1 MNTRKLE
8 VWILIAD
15 LACILLAFLGA
26 DILRFGFTWT
36 LGEQLAIRALFPFV
50 LTACIVWIALSAF
63 MPMDGFRGGWKLS
76 TVFSHLLLGIA
87 FTAAVLAAVG
97 YFTRSYVSRL
107 ALGYFIVLLLGG
119 FLGVR
124 CGARALLR
132 ARHAGGDIW
141 RVLIIGSGRVA
152 QEVASKIEQHPEM
165 LCRVVGLL
173 FPNQDSEEMLVR
185 GLSHKEATQIT
196 TLDIFDLLRESRVNE
211 VIVALSQAPTPE
223 IRILLARIRDMGIE
237 TSLVPQSYELYAA
250 RPNLISLDGLPLVQL
265 REPGLRPRYLVLKRL
280 LDATIAFILLVP
292 AILFLIPVATVLL
305 IKKGAAFRWETRC
318 GQFGAHF
325 QMLRLNIDRPVV
337 NGSKY
342 ERLLEYLS
350 ITELPQ
356 LWNVICGEMSLVGPR
371 PDPTTRSNLYSEWQ
385 QRRLRVKPGMT
396 GLAQVH
402 GLRDFSS
409 PEQKTRFDLEYAV
422 NPYLLFDISLLLQT
436 VWTLLLRVFSPPPK
450 PEIFDLGWNNELTV
464 PQHVIPNAH
473 RTQPSA
479 D

>member
-15 LACILLAFLGA
+15 LACILFAFLGA
-26 DILRFGFTWT
+26 DVLRFGFTWT
-36 LGEQLAIRALFPFV
+36 LGEQLSIRALLPFT
-50 LTACIVWIALSAF
+50 LTTCIVWIVLSAF
-63 MPMDGFRGGWKLS
+63 MPLDGFRGGWKLS
-76 TVFSHLLLGIA
+76 RVFSHLFLGIV
-87 FTAAVLAAVG
+87 FTVAVLAAVG

-107 ALGYFIVLLLGG
+107 ALGYFIMLLLAG
-119 FLGVR
+119 FLAVR

-152 QEVASKIEQHPEM
+152 QEVATKIEQHPEM

-185 GLSHKEATQIT
+185 GLSHKEATQMT

-211 VIVALSQAPTPE
+211 VIVALSQAPTLE
-223 IRILLARIRDMGIE
+223 IRTLLGRIRDMGIE

-280 LDATIAFILLVP
+280 LDVAIASILLVP
-292 AILFLIPVATVLL
+292 AIVFLIPVAAVLL
-305 IKKGAAFRWETRC
+305 IKKGSAFRWETRC
-318 GQFGAHF
+318 GQFGARF

-337 NGSKY
+337 NGSRF

-356 LWNVICGEMSLVGPR
+356 LWNVVCGEMSLVGPR

-402 GLRDFSS
+402 GLRDSSS

-436 VWTLLLRVFSPPPK
+436 VWTLLLRVFSSPPK
-450 PEIFDLGWNNELTV
+450 PEIFDLDWNNELTAR
-464 PQHVIPNAH
+464 QDVIPNAH